1 MSNDTDLQTDE
12 EVLETA
18 SREELL
24 TSGTLGKARAFRG
37 MKLRPPT
44 MESMSYLWELKNYFV
59 FRDEQGRVV
68 RNNPVLGVAEFIYV
82 HTADIDEV
90 ADNMTDKAAM
100 RERLR
105 ELMNGPL
112 AGLSTLEEAMPVI
125 EAMLNEY
132 MAAQSEIDATA
143 KGAGAALPGKGQA
156 RAGKRRISR

>member
-1 MSNDTDLQTDE
+1 MNDNDLQTDE
-12 EVLETA
+12 EIVTAA

-24 TSGTLGKARAFRG
+24 TSGATGKPRVFRG
-37 MKLRPPT
+37 MKLRAPT

-59 FRDEQGRVV
+59 FRDEKGRIV
-68 RNNPVLGVAEFIYV
+68 RNNPVLGVTEFIYV
-82 HTADIDEV
+82 HHADIDEV
-90 ADNMTDKAAM
+90 ADNMTQPAV
-100 RERLR
+100 LR
-105 ELMNGPL
+105 EKLREYMNGPL
-112 AGLSTLEEAMPVI
+112 AGLKTLEEAMPVI